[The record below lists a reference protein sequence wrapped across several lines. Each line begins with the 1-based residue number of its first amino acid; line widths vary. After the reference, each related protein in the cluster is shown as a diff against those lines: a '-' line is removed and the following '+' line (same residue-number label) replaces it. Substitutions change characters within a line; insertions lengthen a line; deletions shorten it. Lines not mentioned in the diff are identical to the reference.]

1 MKSDRKNAFTRLLL
15 GGMGVHGPVRGPRR
29 LPPACGPGL
38 PYALSGPLQ
47 DSTRKTTNDS
57 KCTSLLSLI
66 SFFVAIN
73 ALSVPVW
80 GPQSTLQPRTFP
92 SRWPWRVRPSLPV
105 GPPALSSWL
114 SGKPLRRS
122 RFFRLVWQG
131 QPQDTDG
138 QKQFSAQMVE
148 ALCKQTRLIQI

>member
-15 GGMGVHGPVRGPRR
+15 GGMGVHGPVREPRR

-80 GPQSTLQPRTFP
+80 GPQSTLQPRTPP

-105 GPPALSSWL
+105 GPPRPILLALWEAFEKEQVLQACLARPTPGYRWPETIL
-114 SGKPLRRS
+114 SPDGRGPL
-122 RFFRLVWQG
+122 
-131 QPQDTDG
+131 
-138 QKQFSAQMVE
+138 
-148 ALCKQTRLIQI
+148 